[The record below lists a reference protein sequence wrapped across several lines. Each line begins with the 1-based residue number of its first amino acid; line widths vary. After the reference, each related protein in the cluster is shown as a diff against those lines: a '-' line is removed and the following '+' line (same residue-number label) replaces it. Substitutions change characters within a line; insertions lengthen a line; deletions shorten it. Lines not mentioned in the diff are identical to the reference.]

1 MKIKDIVNE
10 DDSQATVTNYQ
21 PGKSVEL
28 SMPDGTKITQD
39 LEKNPTAISNDEQ
52 GNPVFNLNAIQQGQP
67 GQPVPPTSGQPVPP
81 TSDQPVPPTSGQPVP
96 PTSGQP
102 VPPTSGQPM
111 KPITTGSHIE
121 VSSDPAK
128 PIGQQTMGVSENMAE
143 DDLIGSGKDGDIG
156 GDATDSLL
164 GSKRGHGIMDGDF
177 EKKARG
183 LKSAVGS
190 AKSNGR
196 KHLPESDELYR
207 WLTIAR
213 LR

>member
-67 GQPVPPTSGQPVPP
+67 
-81 TSDQPVPPTSGQPVP
+81 
-96 PTSGQP
+96 GQP